1 MFNNCIWINGLLE
14 NPALANIVL
23 QYGAFT
29 DIIFSSK
36 SVNCQAAA
44 AAAFVS
50 LNRLGLLDHVKT
62 AESFYRLMTDKEYV
76 NDIVAMK
83 TKKVAE

>member
-1 MFNNCIWINGLLE
+1 MLE

-29 DIIFSSK
+29 GIIFSSK
-36 SVNCQAAA
+36 SVNCRAAA
-44 AAAFVS
+44 SAAFVV

-76 NDIVAMK
+76 NDLVAMK
-83 TKKVAE
+83 TKKVAK